1 MEHDEKLL
9 NELTVIEN
17 LDKEPLRGIATIST
31 EDFGTKY
38 LILIEMIKRCSSLK
52 ETLDKEIKEIM
63 GKKYIESGDT
73 KIVAGKCQYTYIP
86 ETEKVSVDT
95 AKLKKEF
102 PDIYKQCIKRSKAS
116 AALRSTMV
124 ADKTDKDKE

>member
-102 PDIYKQCIKRSKAS
+102 PDIYQ
-116 AALRSTMV
+116 
-124 ADKTDKDKE
+124 

>member
-38 LILIEMIKRCSSLK
+38 LILPTRRKHH
-52 ETLDKEIKEIM
+52 
-63 GKKYIESGDT
+63 
-73 KIVAGKCQYTYIP
+73 
-86 ETEKVSVDT
+86 
-95 AKLKKEF
+95 
-102 PDIYKQCIKRSKAS
+102 
-116 AALRSTMV
+116 
-124 ADKTDKDKE
+124 